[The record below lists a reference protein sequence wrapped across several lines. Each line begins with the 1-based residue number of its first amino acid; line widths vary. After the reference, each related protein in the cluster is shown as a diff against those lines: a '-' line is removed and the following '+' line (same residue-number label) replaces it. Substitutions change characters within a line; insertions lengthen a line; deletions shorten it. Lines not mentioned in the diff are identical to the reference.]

1 MKKCLKVFGLLAA
14 VALVFVACGAMAQ
27 GFGGGGGGSGAFSIA
42 TRKLVDTFQ
51 NVRAVVFIIGGFG
64 LIVLGVGAIFGTV
77 KWKYLAALA
86 AGLAIVAA
94 AGAVVD
100 YVTTPAG
107 GGITSFTGSQLGD
120 TLGGGF

>member
-1 MKKCLKVFGLLAA
+1 MKKYLKALGLIAA
-14 VALVFVACGAMAQ
+14 FAVIFAACGAMAQ
-27 GFGGGGGGSGAFSIA
+27 DSGAFGIA
-42 TRKLVDTFQ
+42 TNKLVDTFK
-51 NVRAVVFIIGGFG
+51 NVRAIVFLIGGFG
-64 LIVLGVGAIFGTV
+64 LIVLGVGAIFGNV

-107 GGITSFTGSQLGD
+107 GGVTTFSGSQLGD